1 MSETREIETSKRK
14 VARQG
19 ALLLSGFAVS
29 QGLSFLRN
37 AIIGH
42 TLSKGD
48 FGIATT
54 ITLIL
59 QLVETLTDVGSDRLI
74 VQAEDGDKPEFVATA
89 HTVLVARGL
98 IIFAT
103 LFALAPFLASFFAVP
118 HAALAFRFA
127 ALVPLI
133 KGFMHLDCR
142 RAQRRLDNRPQMQ
155 LEVLPQAAG
164 LAMIFPLLALTQN
177 YAAAVWL
184 ALFQA
189 VVSVLI
195 SHVLA
200 QRPYRLAADKD
211 VLQRQISFGW
221 PILASALPLIAVYQ
235 GDRIIIA
242 RLGGMESIAAYS
254 AAFMVTMVPGLVAAK
269 VGHALMLPM
278 FSDFIRRGRSLKGR
292 YTFLTEATT
301 LAAAL
306 YLAIFLVAGE
316 RILPVVFGAH
326 YHSLGAVLG
335 WLAFMWA
342 LRMMQAV
349 PGMALMAAGQTQPF
363 LIAGIIRA
371 MALPFALW
379 SALGG
384 AHIAM
389 IAAIGAVAELL
400 SLIYVGFRLERLE
413 AGLGGIL
420 LSRALFIIPAA
431 VAAILSRHVGA
442 GSLVHDLISAV
453 AVCLA
458 ISGIGVA
465 VMPSLCLHVRYLLEA
480 KTAPAAT

>member
-1 MSETREIETSKRK
+1 MSAAAEIHTSKRK
-14 VARQG
+14 IARQG
-19 ALLLSGFAVS
+19 ALLFSGFAIS
-29 QGLSFLRN
+29 QALSFIRN
-37 AIIGH
+37 AAIGH
-42 TLSKGD
+42 GLSKGD
-48 FGIATT
+48 FGIAAT

-59 QLVETLTDVGSDRLI
+59 QLVETLTDIGSDRLI
-74 VQAEDGDKPEFVATA
+74 VQADAGDKPEFVATA
-89 HTVLVARGL
+89 HTVLVARGV
-98 IIFAT
+98 IIFAA
-103 LFALAPFLASFFAVP
+103 LFVTAPYIAGFFAVDY
-118 HAALAFRFA
+118 AATAFRFA

-133 KGFMHLDCR
+133 KGFTHLDCR

-155 LEVLPQAAG
+155 LEVLPQVAG

-189 VVSVLI
+189 VVSVLV

-200 QRPYRLAADKD
+200 QRPYRLAAEKD
-211 VLQRQISFGW
+211 VLHRQISFGW

-316 RILPVVFGAH
+316 RILPIVFGAH

-335 WLAFMWA
+335 WLALMWA

-371 MALPFALW
+371 TALPFALW

-389 IAAIGAVAELL
+389 IAAIGAVGAA
-400 SLIYVGFRLERLE
+400 SAASTV
-413 AGLGGIL
+413 AQAP
-420 LSRALFIIPAA
+420 SDTSSASSAPRA
-431 VAAILSRHVGA
+431 
-442 GSLVHDLISAV
+442 
-453 AVCLA
+453 
-458 ISGIGVA
+458 
-465 VMPSLCLHVRYLLEA
+465 
-480 KTAPAAT
+480 